1 VVGRAI
7 APILQG
13 IRSADADK
21 AWVEFLDLYGPILYH
36 TALAHT
42 ANEDAAA
49 DCYVHICQRLADH
62 RFKRLLK
69 FNLEGKASFV
79 TWLRVVGR
87 NLCFDW
93 HRIHSGR
100 HRPFKALS
108 DLSPVELEVYKLRFT
123 QGVSEGETFEEI
135 RKLFPAIAA
144 DELFAIEEKLEKS
157 LTARQRW
164 LLSSRRQPYLSSAVA
179 VAGEEET
186 DPITIEPADSQPNQE
201 IVFATAE
208 QKAQLRRLLASLPPT
223 ERLLLQLRFEQE
235 LSLDEVA
242 RLCGLGDG
250 QRAHRKITAV
260 LKKLRFA
267 LE

>member
-1 VVGRAI
+1 M
-7 APILQG
+7 
-13 IRSADADK
+13 
-21 AWVEFLDLYGPILYH
+21 
-36 TALAHT
+36 
-42 ANEDAAA
+42 
-49 DCYVHICQRLADH
+49 
-62 RFKRLLK
+62 
-69 FNLEGKASFV
+69 
-79 TWLRVVGR
+79 
-87 NLCFDW
+87 
-93 HRIHSGR
+93 
-100 HRPFKALS
+100 
-108 DLSPVELEVYKLRFT
+108 ELEVYKLRFT

-201 IVFATAE
+201 IIFATAE

-250 QRAHRKITAV
+250 QRARPSLQHDLRHTQIDPHAIGNRGNHAESGGQLGCRPKPKRLSRRPYSLPNGSYGRKSYNVPPSFWSRRCVNYQTNGFGI
-260 LKKLRFA
+260 F
-267 LE
+267 